1 MAPELRHLRHFVAVA
16 EELNFTRAAGRLFL
30 AQQALSSSI
39 KQLEH
44 ELGQPLFVRDTRR
57 VALTPAGETL
67 LPRARRLLA
76 MAEETVT
83 AVQHGTPDRAVLRV
97 DISSSNL
104 ETGALVLRRL
114 REDRPEI
121 EVRQREIG
129 VPRGLVALREDEL
142 DVLLGDAAAAPDGV
156 AVEPLRQEAV
166 QVMLAADH
174 PCAAQPAV
182 PVAALADEVWLLPP
196 DDGPGVEPARPPALP
211 GGRFPAAPVPGTT
224 WGPAAAAELAVERRC
239 VVPTNAWLS
248 APDGVVFRPLVDP
261 EIRFPWSV
269 MWAARR
275 AAGGSAPDRGPRRRP
290 GARVVTPG
298 RAARPRRPR
307 HPVAAERS
315 RRPRRGAARRRSA
328 APDPGPAPL
337 PRHR

>member
-39 KQLEH
+39 KQLEN

-83 AVQHGTPDRAVLRV
+83 AVRHGTPDRAVLRV

-129 VPRGLVALREDEL
+129 VPSGLVALREDEL
-142 DVLLGDAAAAPDGV
+142 DVLLGDAAAASDGV
-156 AVEPLRQEAV
+156 AVEPLRQETV

-196 DDGPGVEPARPPALP
+196 DD
-211 GGRFPAAPVPGTT
+211 AAPEWNQLVLRHCQEAGFRPRRYPGTT
-224 WGPAAAAELAVERRC
+224 WGPAAAPSWPSSAVRGADQRLAHRAGRGG
-239 VVPTNAWLS
+239 VPTVGR
-248 APDGVVFRPLVDP
+248 PGDPVPVVGDVGR
-261 EIRFPWSV
+261 R
-269 MWAARR
+269 RR
-275 AAGGSAPDRGPRRRP
+275 ASRWTRSWPRPAPSAGSAGGHSRPPSPTAATAAPSS
-290 GARVVTPG
+290 G
-298 RAARPRRPR
+298 RAVPT
-307 HPVAAERS
+307 
-315 RRPRRGAARRRSA
+315 A
-328 APDPGPAPL
+328 APRCSASTVGGP
-337 PRHR
+337 

>member
-129 VPRGLVALREDEL
+129 VPRGLMALREDEL
-142 DVLLGDAAAAPDGV
+142 DVLLGDAAAAPAGV

-196 DDGPGVEPARPPALP
+196 DD
-211 GGRFPAAPVPGTT
+211 AAPEWNQLVLRHCQEAGFRPRRYPGTT

-239 VVPTNAWLS
+239 VVPTNAWLTV
-248 APDGVVFRPLVDP
+248 PDGVVFRPLVDP

-269 MWAARR
+269 MWAGEASEPVEALLTAARAVGR
-275 AAGGSAPDRGPRRRP
+275 ERGWSLPAAQPDRGD
-290 GARVVTPG
+290 
-298 RAARPRRPR
+298 
-307 HPVAAERS
+307 
-315 RRPRRGAARRRSA
+315 RGTQ
-328 APDPGPAPL
+328 
-337 PRHR
+337 

>member
-1 MAPELRHLRHFVAVA
+1 MAGMAPELRHLRHFVAVA
-16 EELNFTRAAGRLFL
+16 EELNFTRAASRLFL

-39 KQLEH
+39 KQLEN
-44 ELGQPLFVRDTRR
+44 ELGEPLFVRDTRR

-83 AVQHGTPDRAVLRV
+83 AVQDGTPDRAVLRI

-129 VPRGLVALREDEL
+129 VPGGLVALREGEL
-142 DVLLGDAAAAPDGV
+142 DVLLGDAAYAPADV
-156 AVEPLRQEAV
+156 AVEPLRQETV

-182 PVAALADEVWLLPP
+182 PVAALADEVWLLPA
-196 DDGPGVEPARPPALP
+196 DD
-211 GGRFPAAPVPGTT
+211 AAPEWNQLVVRYCQEAGFRPNRYPGTT
-224 WGPAAAAELAVERRC
+224 WGPAAAAELAGERRC
-239 VVPTNAWLS
+239 VVPTNAWLD
-248 APDGVVFRPLVDP
+248 APDGAVFRPLTEPVV
-261 EIRFPWSV
+261 RFPWSV
-269 MWAARR
+269 MWTSRSGAVDAFLAAAR
-275 AAGGSAPDRGPRRRP
+275 AV
-290 GARVVTPG
+290 AREQG
-298 RAARPRRPR
+298 WD
-307 HPVAAERS
+307 
-315 RRPRRGAARRRSA
+315 G
-328 APDPGPAPL
+328 
-337 PRHR
+337 

>member
-39 KQLEH
+39 KQLEN

-83 AVQHGTPDRAVLRV
+83 AVRHGTPDRAVLRV

-129 VPRGLVALREDEL
+129 VPSGLVALREDEL
-142 DVLLGDAAAAPDGV
+142 DVLLGDATATSDGV
-156 AVEPLRQEAV
+156 AVEPLRQETV

-196 DDGPGVEPARPPALP
+196 DD
-211 GGRFPAAPVPGTT
+211 AAPEWNQLVLRHCQEAGFRPRRYPGTT

-269 MWAARR
+269 MWAGEASEPVDALLAAARAVGR
-275 AAGGSAPDRGPRRRP
+275 ERGWSLPAAQPDRGD
-290 GARVVTPG
+290 
-298 RAARPRRPR
+298 
-307 HPVAAERS
+307 
-315 RRPRRGAARRRSA
+315 RGTQ
-328 APDPGPAPL
+328 
-337 PRHR
+337 

>member
-129 VPRGLVALREDEL
+129 VPRGLMALREDEL
-142 DVLLGDAAAAPDGV
+142 DVLLGDAAAAPAGV

-196 DDGPGVEPARPPALP
+196 DD
-211 GGRFPAAPVPGTT
+211 AAPEWNQLVLRHCQEAGFRPRRYPGTT

-239 VVPTNAWLS
+239 VVPTNAWLTV
-248 APDGVVFRPLVDP
+248 PDGVVFRPLVDP
-261 EIRFPWSV
+261 EIRFAWSV
-269 MWAARR
+269 MWAGEASEPVEALLTAARAVGR
-275 AAGGSAPDRGPRRRP
+275 ERGWSLPAAQPDRGD
-290 GARVVTPG
+290 
-298 RAARPRRPR
+298 
-307 HPVAAERS
+307 
-315 RRPRRGAARRRSA
+315 RGTQ
-328 APDPGPAPL
+328 
-337 PRHR
+337 

>member
-16 EELNFTRAAGRLFL
+16 EELNFTRAAGRLLL
-30 AQQALSSSI
+30 AQQALSASI
-39 KQLEH
+39 KQLES

-57 VALTPAGETL
+57 VSLTPAGETL

-76 MAEETVT
+76 MADETVA
-83 AVQHGTPDRAVLRV
+83 AVQDGTPDRAVLRV

-129 VPRGLVALREDEL
+129 VPRGLVALREGEL
-142 DVLLGDAAAAPDGV
+142 DVLLGDAAAAPDDV
-156 AVEPLRQEAV
+156 AAEPLRQETV

-174 PCAAQPAV
+174 PCAAQRAV
-182 PVAALADEVWLLPP
+182 PVVALADEMWLLPP
-196 DDGPGVEPARPPALP
+196 DD
-211 GGRFPAAPVPGTT
+211 AAPEWNQLVVRYCQEAGFRPRRYPGTT

-239 VVPTNAWLS
+239 VVPTNAWLD
-248 APDGVVFRPLVDP
+248 APAGVVFRPLVDP

-269 MWAARR
+269 MW
-275 AAGGSAPDRGPRRRP
+275 
-290 GARVVTPG
+290 T
-298 RAARPRRPR
+298 
-307 HPVAAERS
+307 
-315 RRPRRGAARRRSA
+315 GAAREPVDAFLTA
-328 APDPGPAPL
+328 ARAVGRERGWDA
-337 PRHR
+337 

>member
-1 MAPELRHLRHFVAVA
+1 MGGMAPELRHLRHFVAVA

-39 KQLEH
+39 KQLEN

-83 AVQHGTPDRAVLRV
+83 AVQDGTPDRAVLRI

-114 REDRPEI
+114 RDDRPGI

-129 VPRGLVALREDEL
+129 VPRGLVALREGEL
-142 DVLLGDAAAAPDGV
+142 DVLLGDATAASDDV
-156 AVEPLRQEAV
+156 AVEPLRQETV

-182 PVAALADEVWLLPP
+182 PVAALAGEVWLLPA
-196 DDGPGVEPARPPALP
+196 DD
-211 GGRFPAAPVPGTT
+211 AAPEWNQLVVRYCREAGFRPNRYPGTT

-239 VVPTNAWLS
+239 VVPTNAWLD
-248 APDGVVFRPLVDP
+248 APAGVVFRPLVEP
-261 EIRFPWSV
+261 VIRFPWSV
-269 MWAARR
+269 MWTGRNEPVDAFLAAARAVGR
-275 AAGGSAPDRGPRRRP
+275 ERGW
-290 GARVVTPG
+290 
-298 RAARPRRPR
+298 
-307 HPVAAERS
+307 E
-315 RRPRRGAARRRSA
+315 
-328 APDPGPAPL
+328 D
-337 PRHR
+337 